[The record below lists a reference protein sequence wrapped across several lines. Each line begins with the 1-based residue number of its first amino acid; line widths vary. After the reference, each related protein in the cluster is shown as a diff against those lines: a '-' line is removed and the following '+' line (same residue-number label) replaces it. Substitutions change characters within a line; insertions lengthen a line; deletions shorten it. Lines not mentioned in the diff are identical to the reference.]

1 MDRTANTPS
10 AAMRLLDVQ
19 VCRARSV
26 HRGRCVRIF
35 GKLLRRRERLH
46 CPTQTIG
53 HRKIE
58 CTISKL
64 VPQDS
69 NELVAK
75 SYSDEPTSDDLPSNW
90 RVLNFGKFCDI
101 EGGNQPP
108 KSQFIS
114 EPKKGYVRL
123 LQIRDLGERQGQL
136 LWRRRRDATGPR
148 QARCPRD
155 RFACSCSS
163 RSSVGAPA
171 YRDHPLFGAGS

>member
-1 MDRTANTPS
+1 MNADGLLAHYERIADTPD
-10 AAMRLLDVQ
+10 AIPRLRPFILDLAV
-19 VCRARSV
+19 
-26 HRGRCVRIF
+26 RG
-35 GKLLRRRERLH
+35 
-46 CPTQTIG
+46 
-53 HRKIE
+53 
-58 CTISKL
+58 KL
-64 VPQDS
+64 VPQDA
-69 NELVAK
+69 NDLMAK
-75 SYSDEPTSDDLPSNW
+75 NYSDEPSSDDLPSNW

-136 LWRRRRDATGPR
+136 LWDATGPR